1 MVLLDMTVVA
11 VALDLVARGLAMSTS
26 AMHRVVLIYAL
37 SLASLVPVGGMATRK
52 FGLLPVFRSG
62 VVLFALASG
71 CCGLAS
77 AVGPAEPLL
86 LAARAVQGAGA
97 ALILPVA
104 TTVITDVYE
113 EHERGR
119 ALATYAGVAQLF
131 FVLGPLAGALLTWFF
146 GWPSVFLINIPL
158 GGAVLWAIAKARL
171 SDQAP
176 GEPLRVL
183 QPVLMTPALIVLVFA
198 LYQSGIWGLDARTV
212 PALALGVLL
221 LALSVRVMLGAARPL
236 LNLGLLRNRT
246 YAAAVAVTFL
256 VQAAQ
261 FPVLVHGAVYLRQA
275 LHLTVLGSGVSL
287 LPFVSALAVGTFVSG
302 YLLERFQAVRVPVLW
317 GLVGA
322 TLGTAAWAAVL
333 PWGAYLWQV
342 PGMIVAGLGMG
353 LPIPALSAEMM
364 SAVTVDERADAS
376 VLRQTLRQLG
386 GAFGLAAAGA
396 LVLSANDRQSN
407 AAGIIKAS
415 ATLHGFVFASIV
427 LAVTFVLAAAKLPR
441 KEPPFRNA
449 VRRPQ
454 GSHGS

>member
-1 MVLLDMTVVA
+1 MGCTGGMVLLDVTVVA
-11 VALDLVARGLAMSTS
+11 VALDPVARGLEMNTS
-26 AMHRVVLIYAL
+26 AMHRVVLVYVL
-37 SLASLVPVGGMATRK
+37 SLAALVPVGGMATRK

-62 VVLFALASG
+62 VVLFAVASG
-71 CCGLAS
+71 GCALAP
-77 AVGPAEPLL
+77 AVGPAAALL
-86 LAARAVQGAGA
+86 LGARAVQGAGA

-104 TTVITDVYE
+104 TTVITDVYA

-131 FVLGPLAGALLTWFF
+131 FVLGPLAGAVLTRFF

-158 GGAVLWAIAKARL
+158 AGAVLWAIAKARL
-171 SDQAP
+171 RDQAP

-183 QPVLMTPALIVLVFA
+183 QPFLTTPALIVLVFA

-221 LALSVRVMLGAARPL
+221 LALSVRVILRAARPL
-236 LNLGLLRNRT
+236 LDLGLLRNRT

-261 FPVLVHGAVYLRQA
+261 LPVLVHGAVYLRQA
-275 LHLTVLGSGVSL
+275 LHLTVLGSGVAL
-287 LPFVSALAVGTFVSG
+287 LPFVAALAVGTFASG
-302 YLLERFQAVRVPVLW
+302 FLLERFQAIRVPVLW
-317 GLVGA
+317 GLASA

-353 LPIPALSAEMM
+353 MPIPALSAEMM

-386 GAFGLAAAGA
+386 GAFGFAAAGA
-396 LVLSANDRQSN
+396 LVLSANDRESN

-427 LAVTFVLAAAKLPR
+427 LAATFALATLKLPR
-441 KEPPFRNA
+441 KGSLFRNRA
-449 VRRPQ
+449 RA
-454 GSHGS
+454 